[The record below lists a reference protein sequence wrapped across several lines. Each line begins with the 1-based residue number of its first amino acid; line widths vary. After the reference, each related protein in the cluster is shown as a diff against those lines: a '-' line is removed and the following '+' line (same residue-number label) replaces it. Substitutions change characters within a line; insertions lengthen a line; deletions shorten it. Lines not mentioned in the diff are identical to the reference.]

1 MRITD
6 LLSASSIDL
15 NAKPLNKKEAIE
27 QAVKLMAASG
37 NITDIEAYTKQVI
50 AREEESTTGV
60 GEGIAIPHGKC
71 SAVSRP
77 GLAAMI
83 IRDGVDYDSLDGE
96 PVNVLFLIAAP
107 DSEDNVHLDVL
118 SKLSVL
124 LMDEEFIRKLKAAKD
139 IGGFLEVIDNADS
152 ESKSI
157 DERLQ
162 DTGTYNAG
170 NSDTNPADRYIVAV
184 TSCPTGIAHTYMAAE
199 GLEKAAKKA
208 GCTIKIETRGSAGA
222 KNVLTDEDIE
232 KAECIIVAADAKV
245 PMARFEGHKV
255 IECQVSDGINK
266 ADELISQALSGDVP
280 EYQVHGM
287 GRSSDDSQAAAVKK
301 NKSGGVGHQIYTQLM
316 NGVSHMLPFVIGGGI
331 MIALAFLLD
340 DYSID
345 PSNFGMNTPAAAF
358 FKTTGNA
365 AFAFMLPILAAFIA
379 SSIADR
385 PGLAVGFA
393 GGVLAMN
400 GTNFVDLAQ
409 GKTVGISGG
418 FLAALLAGFVAGYVV
433 LLLEKI
439 TRKLPKSMDGI
450 RPMLIYPLGGIIIIG
465 LVMCAVNPAMGWINT
480 GISNWLDGMGN
491 TSKVLLGIIVAGMMS
506 VDMGGPVNKAAYVFG
521 TASLAT
527 GNFDVM
533 AAVMIGGM
541 VPPIAIALSTTFFK
555 NKWNDEE
562 RRNGVVNYI
571 MGLCFISEG
580 AIPYAASDPL
590 RVIPSCIVGSAVA
603 GGLSMA
609 FGCTLRA
616 PHGGVFV
623 FPVVGNW
630 LMYIVAL
637 AVGSIVG
644 ALILSAL
651 KKKVK

>member
-139 IGGFLEVIDNADS
+139 IGEFLEVIDNADS

-170 NSDTNPADRYIVAV
+170 NSDTNPIDRYIAAV

-280 EYQVHGM
+280 EYQVQGM
-287 GRSSDDSQAAAVKK
+287 GRSSDDSQASVVKK